1 MKHIFYQPIS
11 QSHRHQLTAFY
22 NSSLWAPSPYSAY
35 NCPAYFKLYNNT
47 TTVSC
52 NAVEILLEMA
62 LRKCVQSQLAS
73 LVVHEHEQI
82 ILVL

>member
-1 MKHIFYQPIS
+1 MGMEPKE
-11 QSHRHQLTAFY
+11 R
-22 NSSLWAPSPYSAY
+22 AY